1 MLSIEV
7 LACQCY
13 IPSQW
18 LPVTIYSIT
27 MNIIIELN
35 IHVHVGMT
43 WPRFHEINFMTK

>member
-1 MLSIEV
+1 MLSIKV

-35 IHVHVGMT
+35 IHVGMT
-43 WPRFHEINFMTK
+43 WPHFHEINFMKK